1 MVCSW
6 ISELVNYTEK
16 IFKVKKNDLWIVWIF
31 SIYFG
36 IFIDKDFYK
45 YTMQR
50 VIRRL

>member
-1 MVCSW
+1 MICGLSG
-6 ISELVNYTEK
+6 
-16 IFKVKKNDLWIVWIF
+16 FF